1 MVQVCRSSNKLSVAK
16 ATKWLLAARK
26 IRNVTC
32 PLCHQRKARRA
43 CPALGQQI
51 CAVCCGTKRLT
62 EIRCPSDCVY
72 LVSAREHPP
81 AVAVRRR
88 QQDLGSLMGAMRD
101 FNQRQSELFFM
112 VCTLVSRYKP
122 IEWETPSDQ
131 DVLDAV
137 SSLASTFETAARGII
152 YEHRPP
158 SATAERLA
166 AALKPAI
173 LEAGRGG
180 GTAFERDATVV
191 LRRIA
196 DVVNELRN
204 AAGTATGFLDLL
216 HRTIQKEDDSAQP
229 GAPSQEPTRLIVP

>member
-1 MVQVCRSSNKLSVAK
+1 MAQVCQCSNKLSVAI

-26 IRNVTC
+26 IRSVTC
-32 PLCHQRKARRA
+32 PLCQQRKARRA
-43 CPALGQQI
+43 CPALGHQI

-101 FNQRQSELFFM
+101 FNQRQSELFFL

-122 IEWETPSDQ
+122 IEWETPGDQ

-137 SSLASTFETAARGII
+137 SSLASTFETAAKGII

-180 GTAFERDATVV
+180 GTAFERDATMV

-196 DVVNELRN
+196 DVVNELRKTT
-204 AAGTATGFLDLL
+204 GTGTGFLDLL
-216 HRTIQKEDDSAQP
+216 HRTIEKEDNSAQP
-229 GAPSQEPTRLIVP
+229 GTPSQEPTRLIVP